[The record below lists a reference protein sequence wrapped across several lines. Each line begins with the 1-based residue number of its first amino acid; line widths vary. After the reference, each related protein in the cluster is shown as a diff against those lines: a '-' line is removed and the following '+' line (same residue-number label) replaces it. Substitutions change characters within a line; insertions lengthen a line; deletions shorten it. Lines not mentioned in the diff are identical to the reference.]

1 MSIKVKLFADLREI
15 VGKKEINA
23 SAKNVGELLYYLG
36 EKYDKL
42 GEKLFKSNG
51 MEEKCKF
58 LNILVNGRNIELLE
72 GLQTKLSEEDKIAIF
87 PPIGGG

>member
-42 GEKLFKSNG
+42 EEELFKG
-51 MEEKCKF
+51 KGLEEKCKF
-58 LNILVNGRNIELLE
+58 LNILVNGRNIELLD